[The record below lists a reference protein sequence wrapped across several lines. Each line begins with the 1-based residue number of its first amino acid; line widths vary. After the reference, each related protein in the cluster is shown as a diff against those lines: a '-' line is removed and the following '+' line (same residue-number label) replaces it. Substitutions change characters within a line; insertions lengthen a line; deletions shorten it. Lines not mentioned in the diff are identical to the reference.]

1 MYNVIDPVQHNM
13 KGLMEARLEER
24 VADPI
29 QRNVKGLA
37 EVRLKEILC
46 EELNRLEV
54 YRVD

>member
-1 MYNVIDPVQHNM
+1 
-13 KGLMEARLEER
+13 MEARLEER

>member
-1 MYNVIDPVQHNM
+1 MYNVIDPVQHDM